1 MHPNVKPRSRLRKKP
16 SKKTRTQRLGA
27 TISLLLFFILL
38 PVCSVAGMELLERG
52 SLQDTMK
59 WISSNEPLFLLNVGI
74 TFFFLAFIYAL
85 VGSLAISGAISTLL
99 LGLMALISY
108 MKVTMIG
115 EPFFPWDILLNKESM
130 DIASLVTGKAALLR
144 IGAVAAAVVIVLV
157 LRWVIPRS
165 TLPVISRIGL
175 GLFSL
180 YALYAFGIK
189 TPLAGKILDHAGVS
203 EIVWN
208 QQENYAN
215 NGTALAFTLNV
226 KNSIVQKPE
235 TYSSEAIATVAAS
248 IGEVSQKEPAPAAKV
263 VSASAQPSKK
273 PNVIFIMSEAF
284 WDPTLLPNVKFSQD
298 PLPTVHR
305 LQKESSSGYLLSPQ
319 FGGGTSNVEFEVL
332 TGNSMSF
339 LPGGSIPYQQYVSK
353 PVPSLASYFADQGY
367 KSMGIHSYEGWFWDR
382 NSVYKQLGFESFKSS
397 EHFVNPETK
406 GYFISDAEVSRNI
419 MNEVDKTEEP
429 MFIYTV
435 TMQNHG
441 PYDDPRYGENQFKAE
456 GNLTPQAKT
465 ILETYTQG
473 AHDADQSLQMLID
486 HFKDSDEPTMIV
498 FYGDHLPMLGLDY
511 QVYKEAGFLSTSN
524 ANDWS
529 LEEVKKMHSIPLV
542 TWSNFDMPKQDIPLL
557 SDSFLGAHVLDM
569 LHMEK
574 TANFTLNAELAD
586 KVPGLLSNLVV
597 DQDQTLHAEAPESV
611 KSLLD
616 DYRNVQYDLLFG
628 KQYLAEYIDH
638 DYLTKSSQPSYNAEF
653 DDPGTKLRAEEQ
665 SSTPPEAKPAS
676 VQ

>member
-1 MHPNVKPRSRLRKKP
+1 MHPNLKPRNRLPKKP
-16 SKKTRTQRLGA
+16 SKKMRPQSLGA
-27 TISLLLFFILL
+27 TISLILFFILL

-52 SLQDTMK
+52 SLRDTIN
-59 WISSNEPLFLLNVGI
+59 WISSNQPLFLLNVGI
-74 TFFFLAFIYAL
+74 SFFFLAFIYAL

-130 DIASLVTGKAALLR
+130 NIASLVTGKAALIR
-144 IGAVAAAVVIVLV
+144 IGAVTAAVVIVFL
-157 LRWVIPRS
+157 LRWVIPR
-165 TLPVISRIGL
+165 TTIPMISRIGL

-189 TPLAGKILDHAGVS
+189 TPLAGKILDNAGVS
-203 EIVWN
+203 EIIWN
-208 QQENYAN
+208 QKENYAN

-235 TYSSEAIATVAAS
+235 TYSNEAIATVAAS
-248 IGEVSQKEPAPAAKV
+248 IEEVSQKEPAAKK
-263 VSASAQPSKK
+263 ASVNLQQGQK

-284 WDPTLLPNVKFSQD
+284 WDPTLLTNVKFSED
-298 PLPTVHR
+298 PIPTVHR

-419 MNEVDKTEEP
+419 IDEVDKTEAP
-429 MFIYTV
+429 MFLYNV

-456 GNLTPQAKT
+456 GDLTPQAKT
-465 ILETYTQG
+465 ILETYAQG

-486 HFKDSDEPTMIV
+486 HYSNSDEPTMIV
-498 FYGDHLPMLGLDY
+498 FYGDHLPILGLDY
-511 QVYKEAGFLSTSN
+511 QVYKEAGFISTSN
-524 ANDWS
+524 ANEWS

-574 TANFTLNAELAD
+574 TANFTLNAELAA

-611 KSLLD
+611 KTLLD

-638 DYLTKSSQPSYNAEF
+638 DYLTKSSQPSYNSEF
-653 DDPGTKLRAEEQ
+653 TEPDTKLRAEEE
-665 SSTPPEAKPAS
+665 SDEAKPAS

>member
-1 MHPNVKPRSRLRKKP
+1 MHPNLQPRNRLPKKKMRP
-16 SKKTRTQRLGA
+16 NRLGA
-27 TISLLLFFILL
+27 TISLLFFLIGL
-38 PVCSVAGMELLERG
+38 PNLSVAGMELLERG
-52 SLQDTMK
+52 SLHETAQ
-59 WISSNEPLFLLNVGI
+59 WITSNQTLFLLNVGLS
-74 TFFFLAFIYAL
+74 FCLLAFIYAL
-85 VGSLAISGAISTLL
+85 VGSLAVSGSITTFL

-108 MKVTMIG
+108 MKVKMIG

-130 DIASLVTGKAALLR
+130 NIASLVTGKAALIR
-144 IGAVAAAVVIVLV
+144 IGAVLAAVILV
-157 LRWVIPRS
+157 LLLKWVLPRIS
-165 TLPVISRIGL
+165 LPIIGRLGL

-189 TPLAGKILDHAGVS
+189 TPLAGKILDAAGVN

-208 QQENYAN
+208 QQENYMN

-226 KNSIVQKPE
+226 KNSIVQKPG
-235 TYSSEAIATVAAS
+235 TYSDQSIATIAAN
-248 IGEVSQKEPAPAAKV
+248 IQEEGLKETGLKKAAAV
-263 VSASAQPSKK
+263 DPLQGKK
-273 PNVIFIMSEAF
+273 PNVIFVMSEAF
-284 WDPTLLPNVKFSQD
+284 WDPTLLTNVKFSED
-298 PLPTVHR
+298 PLPTIHR
-305 LQKESSSGYLLSPQ
+305 LQKESTSGYLLSPQ

-353 PVPSLASYFADQGY
+353 PVPSLASYFAEQGY

-382 NSVYKQLGFESFKSS
+382 NSVYKELGFESFKSS
-397 EHFVNPETK
+397 EHFENPETK

-419 MNEVDKTEEP
+419 IDEVDKTTEP

-441 PYDDPRYGENQFKAE
+441 PYDEPRYGENQFKVE
-456 GNLTPQAKT
+456 GNLTPEAKT

-486 HFKDSDEPTMIV
+486 HFQDSNEPTMIV
-498 FYGDHLPMLGLDY
+498 FYGDHLPMMGLDY
-511 QVYKEAGFLSTSN
+511 QVYKEAGFIETSN
-524 ANDWS
+524 ANEWS

-542 TWSNFDMPKQDIPLL
+542 AWSNFDMPKQDIPLL
-557 SDSFLGAHVLDM
+557 SDSFLGSHVLDM

-574 TANFTLNAELAD
+574 PANFALNAELAA

-597 DQDQTLHAEAPESV
+597 DENQELHAEVPESV
-611 KSLLD
+611 QTLLD

-628 KQYLAEYIDH
+628 KQYLADHIDH
-638 DYLTKSSQPSYNAEF
+638 DYLTKAVQDSYNAEY
-653 DDPGTKLRAEEQ
+653 DDPNVLSGSAAD
-665 SSTPPEAKPAS
+665 TPAARPAS
-676 VQ
+676 AQ